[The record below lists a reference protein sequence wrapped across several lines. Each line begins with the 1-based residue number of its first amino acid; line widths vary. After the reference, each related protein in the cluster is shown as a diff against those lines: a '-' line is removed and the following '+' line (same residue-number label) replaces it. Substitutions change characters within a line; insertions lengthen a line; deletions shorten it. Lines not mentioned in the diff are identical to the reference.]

1 MLSADG
7 SADKLYLFL
16 QSLSCLHGSIASVL
30 LLQELLLLLLTTA
43 LCCLLLLYHC
53 QQNASIGTVIL

>member
-30 LLQELLLLLLTTA
+30 LLQELLLLTTA